1 MADDSSEEEASQST
15 LTLALDSNK
24 QKEFEDKVKK
34 LKAQVSTFF
43 VLKGGK
49 KPGLVLIVL
58 IPLFN
63 TSGKFHMVF
72 VLFFQAEDLTP
83 GVIYLG
89 HIPHGFYENQI
100 RDFFSQFGTVNKV
113 RLSRC
118 KKVNTNN
125 DKKYCWN
132 SFFKETLFF
141 LEFSTSCVS
150 LIE

>member
-1 MADDSSEEEASQST
+1 
-15 LTLALDSNK
+15 
-24 QKEFEDKVKK
+24 
-34 LKAQVSTFF
+34 
-43 VLKGGK
+43 
-49 KPGLVLIVL
+49 
-58 IPLFN
+58 
-63 TSGKFHMVF
+63 MVF

-125 DKKYCWN
+125 YKKYCWN
-132 SFFKETLFF
+132 SFFKETVFF
-141 LEFSTSCVS
+141 LEFSASCVN

>member
-58 IPLFN
+58 MPLFN
-63 TSGKFHMVF
+63 RHLANF
-72 VLFFQAEDLTP
+72 
-83 GVIYLG
+83 IWYLCC
-89 HIPHGFYENQI
+89 
-100 RDFFSQFGTVNKV
+100 FS
-113 RLSRC
+113 RL
-118 KKVNTNN
+118 KT
-125 DKKYCWN
+125 
-132 SFFKETLFF
+132 
-141 LEFSTSCVS
+141 
-150 LIE
+150 

>member
-1 MADDSSEEEASQST
+1 
-15 LTLALDSNK
+15 
-24 QKEFEDKVKK
+24 
-34 LKAQVSTFF
+34 
-43 VLKGGK
+43 
-49 KPGLVLIVL
+49 
-58 IPLFN
+58 
-63 TSGKFHMVF
+63 MVF
-72 VLFFQAEDLTP
+72 VLFFQTEDLTP

-132 SFFKETLFF
+132 SFFKETVFF
-141 LEFSTSCVS
+141 LEFSTSCVN

>member
-34 LKAQVSTFF
+34 LKAQVCTFLSRK
-43 VLKGGK
+43 VVRN
-49 KPGLVLIVL
+49 PVQYVIVL
-58 IPLFN
+58 VPSFN

-118 KKVNTNN
+118 KKVDTNN
-125 DKKYCWN
+125 DKKNCWS
-132 SFFKETLFF
+132 SFFKETVFIF
-141 LEFSTSCVS
+141 R
-150 LIE
+150 I

>member
-1 MADDSSEEEASQST
+1 
-15 LTLALDSNK
+15 
-24 QKEFEDKVKK
+24 
-34 LKAQVSTFF
+34 
-43 VLKGGK
+43 
-49 KPGLVLIVL
+49 
-58 IPLFN
+58 
-63 TSGKFHMVF
+63 MVF

-132 SFFKETLFF
+132 SKISSRHTYYPVTEN
-141 LEFSTSCVS
+141 
-150 LIE
+150 